1 MKGIVRVR
9 YQNTALKINCG
20 QLDEIAPEESSSS
33 FSSIREMYSRNVY
46 LHCFD
51 TRRIRFENAID
62 AGGNRGFFTVFAAQL
77 CRQVVYIE
85 PQLKYRACLERLL
98 RENPT
103 SCAVHTENHLLGSN
117 KNAAVSLDDLMGKYE
132 FPRIGFFKCDIEG
145 AEFEVFAHP
154 EKWIS
159 RVENLA
165 MEVHPAFGDP
175 KSISDVL
182 QRNGFSVIVT
192 DNRLRPTDASRAS
205 YIYASQTGAFS

>member
-1 MKGIVRVR
+1 MLSRFADELLCLNGVLSTMEMGRYVRSIALSAPAIVRTRKLWPADLRMKGIVRVR

-85 PQLKYRACLERLL
+85 PQLKYRPCLELL
-98 RENPT
+98 LSDNPT
-103 SCAVHTENHLLGSN
+103 
-117 KNAAVSLDDLMGKYE
+117 
-132 FPRIGFFKCDIEG
+132 
-145 AEFEVFAHP
+145 
-154 EKWIS
+154 
-159 RVENLA
+159 
-165 MEVHPAFGDP
+165 
-175 KSISDVL
+175 
-182 QRNGFSVIVT
+182 
-192 DNRLRPTDASRAS
+192 
-205 YIYASQTGAFS
+205 